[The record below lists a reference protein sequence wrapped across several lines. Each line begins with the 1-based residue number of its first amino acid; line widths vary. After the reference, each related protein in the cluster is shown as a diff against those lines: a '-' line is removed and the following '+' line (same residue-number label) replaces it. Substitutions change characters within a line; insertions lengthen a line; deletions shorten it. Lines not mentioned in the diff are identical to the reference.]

1 MIDLGLIDN
10 ASDLMTQN
18 EYYDVMNVDGIT
30 D

>member
-1 MIDLGLIDN
+1 MIDLGLIDS